1 MHKMTNLEYSFITS
15 EISALMVGKHF
26 SRIRKIDDGIY
37 RMKIGTFEILCEL
50 GVRLHITKYMDE
62 TQPHDKFVQKLEK
75 ELDNAKLLEIKQINN
90 DRIISFDF
98 DRASLVFEMF
108 GKGNIILVKD
118 GTTVAAFKYES
129 WSDREIKV
137 GSPYK
142 PPSNVPLEKLVPT
155 DKYIIVSLMK
165 LPLGK
170 EYVQEALSRSNIDE
184 KTPGSK
190 LNPEQLKEL
199 EMQLDTIKSPA
210 SPYLYKS
217 GEKPVEFSLAKFSS
231 LSEFTMEETKSLSE
245 AADEYYKNV
254 DAPNLELEKLQKR
267 LEKQKERV
275 ELLKE
280 EEISYKEK
288 GDYIYAHY
296 AEVQQ
301 VIEDAKAG
309 KGELNKKEKSVEA
322 EI

>member
-1 MHKMTNLEYSFITS
+1 MHKMTNLEYSYMVS
-15 EISALMVGKHF
+15 ELSALAVGKHF
-26 SRIRKIDDGIY
+26 SRIRKIADGIY

-50 GVRLHITKYMDE
+50 GVRLHTTKYIE
-62 TQPHDKFVQKLEK
+62 ESQPHDKFVQKLEK
-75 ELDNAKLLEIKQINN
+75 ELDNARLLEIKQINN

-108 GKGNIILVKD
+108 GKGNIILVKE
-118 GTTVAAFKYES
+118 GKTAAAFKYES

-142 PPSNVPLEKLVPT
+142 SPSNVPMEKLVPT
-155 DKYIIVSLMK
+155 DKYIAVSLMK

-170 EYVQEALSRSNIDE
+170 EYVQEALLRSNIDE
-184 KTPGSK
+184 KTSGSK
-190 LNPEQLKEL
+190 LSPDQLKEL
-199 EMQLDTIKSPA
+199 EGHLDSIKSSA

-217 GEKPVEFSLAKFSS
+217 GEKPVAFSLAKLSS
-231 LSEFTMEETKSLSE
+231 LSEFTFQETKSLSE
-245 AADEYYKNV
+245 AADEYYSNV

-275 ELLKE
+275 ELLRQ
-280 EEISYKEK
+280 EEISHKEK

-301 VIEDAKAG
+301 VLEDAKAG
-309 KGELNKKEKSVEA
+309 KGKLNKKEKSVEA

>member
-15 EISALMVGKHF
+15 ELSALVVGKHF
-26 SRIRKIDDGIY
+26 SRIRKVGDGIY

-50 GVRLHITKYMDE
+50 GVRLHTTKYMEDP
-62 TQPHDKFVQKLEK
+62 QPHDKFVQKLEK
-75 ELDNAKLLEIKQINN
+75 ELDNAKLLEIKQINS

-108 GKGNIILVKD
+108 GKGNIILVKE
-118 GTTVAAFKYES
+118 GTTVAAFKYET

-142 PPSNVPLEKLVPT
+142 SPSNVPMEKLVPS

-170 EYVQEALSRSNIDE
+170 EYVQEALLRSSIEE

-190 LNPEQLKEL
+190 LTPEQLAEL
-199 EMQLDTIKSPA
+199 EKQLEIIKSST
-210 SPYLYKS
+210 SPHLYKS
-217 GEKPVEFSLAKFSS
+217 GEKPIAFSLTSITP
-231 LSEFTMEETKSLSE
+231 LSEFTCEETNSLSE

-254 DAPNLELEKLQKR
+254 DAPNVDLEKLQKR
-267 LEKQKERV
+267 LEKQNERV
-275 ELLKE
+275 ELLKQ
-280 EEISYKEK
+280 EEIAYKEK

-296 AEVQQ
+296 MEVQQ
-301 VIEDAKAG
+301 VLEEAKAG